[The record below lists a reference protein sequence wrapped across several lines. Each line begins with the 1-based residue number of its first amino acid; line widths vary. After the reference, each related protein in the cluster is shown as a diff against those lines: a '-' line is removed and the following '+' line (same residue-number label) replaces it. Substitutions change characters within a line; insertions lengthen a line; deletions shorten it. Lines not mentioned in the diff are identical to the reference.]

1 MTGGR
6 SRNRDHAM
14 NPSCGNRGASRRWLV
29 PASSTHDHDLPQ
41 GFRPLLLRLAAQE
54 IELELRQPDI
64 LVGRHTLVDLCLP
77 YPDISRKHCR
87 IVFTDDCWHIMDV
100 GSLNGIEVNGQRK
113 LEADLHEGDT
123 LAIAGLKFEV
133 HTEAGAVVDASAGK
147 SILRQIATTLG
158 AARKAS

>member
-1 MTGGR
+1 
-6 SRNRDHAM
+6 M
-14 NPSCGNRGASRRWLV
+14 NPSRGNRGAARRWQV
-29 PASSTHDHDLPQ
+29 PATSNQDLDLPQ
-41 GFRPLLLRLAAQE
+41 GFKPLLLRLPAQE

-87 IVFTDDCWHIMDV
+87 IVFTDDCWHIVDV
-100 GSLNGIEVNGQRK
+100 GSLNGIEVNGERK
-113 LEADLHEGDT
+113 READLHEGDT

-133 HTEAGAVVDASAGK
+133 HTEGGAACAGGAAEP
-147 SILRQIATTLG
+147 ILRQIATTLG